1 MPVYLRSDQPENANA
16 PPPRLLVE
24 SSAFSPF
31 ASTANADDG
40 DARNCDEKLQLFGG
54 MARNKLGLVVS
65 GRGLDPVPVCL
76 RMDEYKP

>member
-1 MPVYLRSDQPENANA
+1 MHGTDEKLLLFGRMARNKLGLVVSGRGLNPVPVYLRSDQPENANA

-40 DARNCDEKLQLFGG
+40 DARN
-54 MARNKLGLVVS
+54 
-65 GRGLDPVPVCL
+65 
-76 RMDEYKP
+76 